1 VLFRSAGPG
10 TAPNDYKLTGPQT
23 AVVRAVGGSTY
34 TLTETCVDAAGNGAA
49 SSVEVVVPRDTTAPT
64 VTSIS
69 ATPKHIWPPN
79 NKMVPVSVY
88 VSANDDVDNAPSCS
102 LTSISGAP
110 SSDYEIT
117 GRFTAN
123 VRASKNDDGST
134 RAYSLK
140 VTCAD
145 AAGNRSTAVAKV
157 LICKEQT
164 DTVTAM
170 AAVADASSSKGSSK
184 K

>member
-1 VLFRSAGPG
+1 
-10 TAPNDYKLTGPQT
+10 
-23 AVVRAVGGSTY
+23 VRAVGGATY
-34 TLTETCVDAAGNGAA
+34 SLTETCVDAAGNGAA
-49 SSVEVVVPRDTTAPT
+49 KAYDVVVPRDTTAPA

-79 NKMVPVSVY
+79 NKMVPVNVY
-88 VSANDDVDNAPSCS
+88 VSANDDVDDAPSCS
-102 LTSISGAP
+102 VTSISGAP

-123 VRASKNDDGST
+123 VRASKNDDGTT
-134 RAYSLK
+134 RLYSLK
-140 VTCAD
+140 VTCTD

-157 LICKEQT
+157 FICKEQPET
-164 DTVTAM
+164 FTAM
-170 AAVADASSSKGSSK
+170 ATMADASSSKGSSK